1 VPSTKRS
8 AVKIP
13 KPLIFLDID
22 GVLNNHSYIGG
33 DVESCV
39 ILADNVRVLNKIIL
53 GADAEIVL
61 SSAWRYMIPKAMTL
75 KGFEYLL
82 RSHGVAAKDR
92 LIGYT
97 RRDEK
102 IATRGYQIEDW
113 LVKHDYRRY
122 VVIDDGGRD
131 PETGAW
137 CDLGITRACHP
148 VVWVDGAKG
157 LQEYHVD
164 FALGILAAQ
173 GS

>member
-1 VPSTKRS
+1 MPSTKHS

-13 KPLIFLDID
+13 KPVVFLDID
-22 GVLNNHSYIGG
+22 GVLNPHNYEGG
-33 DVESCV
+33 GVQSNI
-39 ILADNVRVLNKIIL
+39 ILLEHVRVLNKIII

-102 IATRGYQIEDW
+102 IATRGCQIDDW
-113 LVKHDYRRY
+113 LIKHGYRRY

-131 PETGAW
+131 PDTGAW